1 MLNRRLLRIKVMQS
15 LYAFFQS
22 DNTDMAKGEKSLFMS
37 INRVYELYLYYLIL
51 PIELA
56 DIAEIQMEEAR
67 NKALPTKDDINPNRK
82 FVDSFLIQ
90 SLKNN
95 PELKKKTEEFKVSWT
110 PYRDQLKK
118 IWKQIKQSS
127 LYENFLGEEESVV
140 SHKKFID
147 KLIQSYFLDSED
159 MYSLFQENSIYWDF
173 EDSDFAIQMAMRYFG
188 KLKAADQV
196 RAIPPIYKD
205 EEEDIDFVKN
215 LYRKAIVNNK
225 KNGEFIDGKTK
236 NWEVERIA
244 VLDVLLMK
252 MAITELL
259 NFPSIPVKVTL
270 NEYIDISKLFSTP
283 KSKQFINGVLDKLLI
298 EFKNEK
304 LIKKTGRGLMQ

>member
-15 LYAFFQS
+15 LYSFFQS

-67 NKALPTKDDINPNRK
+67 NKALPTEDDINPNRK
-82 FVDSFLIQ
+82 FVDSFLIH

-118 IWKQIKQSS
+118 IWKQVKLSS
-127 LYENFLGEEESVV
+127 LYENFLSEEESVV
-140 SHKKFID
+140 SHRKFIE
-147 KLIQSYFLDSED
+147 KLIQTYFLDSDD

-173 EDSDFAIQMAMRYFG
+173 DDSDFAIQMAMRYFG

-215 LYRKAIVNNK
+215 LFRKAIVNDQ